1 MIVYNRTEYSALS
14 INQYRKEKYRLQ
26 VELLKLQEWVVD
38 KGKRIAIVFEG
49 RDAAGKGSTIKR
61 FVEHLMPK
69 AVDVIELGVPSKKQ
83 DKHWFLTW
91 EKRLP
96 RKGKIVF
103 YDRSWYS
110 RAIIQ
115 PSMGYCTESQYNY
128 FMKKVNQWEKKLI
141 DDELIIIKFYLSISK
156 ENQEFRFQKREKHTL
171 KYWKLSANDWKA
183 YKNWHIITSYKNE
196 MFRLTSTKYAPW
208 VAINS
213 DDKMISRLN
222 AMRYVLKVLDY
233 PRKKI
238 LKQKKWT
245 KENPTYNI
253 NVNGT
258 LFNNLSQKQYSV
270 ICSLLPETE
279 KMYAAGGVVLGEEKV
294 LFIKKNNKWELPKG
308 IITKGKG
315 AKETALKEISEETGL
330 PQDELDI
337 VCELIPTH
345 HNRNIEKK
353 KTIKETMWYLVSFRG
368 DMKTKLVPDKSE
380 NITRCVWV
388 EKKSLKNPL
397 ENSHGH
403 IQYLMEYVKQ
413 TEDFRRLTT

>member
-14 INQYRKEKYRLQ
+14 ISQYRKEKYRLQ

-83 DKHWFLTW
+83 EKHWFLTW

-213 DDKMISRLN
+213 DNKMISRLN

-245 KENPTYNI
+245 KEKPTYNI

-308 IITKGKG
+308 IITKGKD
-315 AKETALKEISEETGL
+315 AKETAIKEISEETGL

-353 KTIKETMWYLVSFRG
+353 KTIKETMWYLVSFKG

-380 NITRCVWV
+380 NITKCMWV

-397 ENSHGH
+397 ENSHRH